1 MSGRSTSAPRLIGAA
16 LALALLPVGATAG
29 ARAAGTGAP
38 ASPAL
43 QVLPLLAPSPGP
55 DAGLR
60 RLVLPPTRTRA
71 FSTVGATW
79 SGDEGIR
86 PLQVEVRTR
95 AVRTGR
101 WSGWRSLPVAP
112 QHPGTGRDGTTPV
125 YVGGADGVEARAT
138 ADGGEPVDLRVD
150 LIDPGSTPAGSLRPV
165 AVAGLGGARVIPRD
179 AWGADPQTECAAP
192 PTGAPQAVFL
202 SRSLTTKDYS
212 RPEAAAVLRGVQAF
226 ETLSRGWCDMGAA
239 YVVDRFGRIFAGRT
253 QLSGTPLEGQGTPGF
268 DASSLG
274 VTVLATGSD
283 AAPTAVQVTGLVP
296 LLAGLLGPAY
306 ADPRGTTALVAGRG
320 SPLHAPGEVVTFDV
334 ISDRSSAVRGGGTST
349 GTERALAQL
358 RRRVADAMPGALV
371 RPASSATEL
380 RLGHDGGLVISAGV
394 LRSQD
399 WTLAVRDARGAV
411 VRLLEGSAR
420 TALEASWD
428 LRDARGSFVDPGRYE
443 VTLTGR
449 ADGRDGRPW
458 TTGVA
463 LVGASGPPSGE
474 PPTPELPGGGRVWTP
489 APGTTWQWQ
498 LQGDLDLSVDVPVYD
513 LDGFTTSRETIA
525 ALRSAGKRSICYLSV
540 GAWEDWRPDADR
552 FPREVLGSDNGW
564 EGERWLDIRRIDL
577 LAPVLRERIA
587 MCRDKGFDAVEPDNV
602 DGYVN
607 DSGFPLT
614 AGDQLRFNRW
624 LADEV
629 HRQGMSVGLKNDL
642 DQVPALVH
650 DFDFAVNE
658 QCFEFSECDALLPF
672 VRAGKAVLHVEY
684 DVPAERFCG
693 QVPSGFSSMQKRL
706 DLDAWRRP
714 C

>member
-1 MSGRSTSAPRLIGAA
+1 
-16 LALALLPVGATAG
+16 
-29 ARAAGTGAP
+29 
-38 ASPAL
+38 
-43 QVLPLLAPSPGP
+43 
-55 DAGLR
+55 
-60 RLVLPPTRTRA
+60 
-71 FSTVGATW
+71 
-79 SGDEGIR
+79 
-86 PLQVEVRTR
+86 
-95 AVRTGR
+95 
-101 WSGWRSLPVAP
+101 
-112 QHPGTGRDGTTPV
+112 
-125 YVGGADGVEARAT
+125 
-138 ADGGEPVDLRVD
+138 
-150 LIDPGSTPAGSLRPV
+150 
-165 AVAGLGGARVIPRD
+165 
-179 AWGADPQTECAAP
+179 
-192 PTGAPQAVFL
+192 
-202 SRSLTTKDYS
+202 
-212 RPEAAAVLRGVQAF
+212 
-226 ETLSRGWCDMGAA
+226 
-239 YVVDRFGRIFAGRT
+239 VV
-253 QLSGTPLEGQGTPGF
+253 
-268 DASSLG
+268 
-274 VTVLATGSD
+274 
-283 AAPTAVQVTGLVP
+283 
-296 LLAGLLGPAY
+296 LGPQEWE
-306 ADPRGTTALVAGRG
+306 LV
-320 SPLHAPGEVVTFDV
+320 V
-334 ISDRSSAVRGGGTST
+334 
-349 GTERALAQL
+349 Q
-358 RRRVADAMPGALV
+358 
-371 RPASSATEL
+371 
-380 RLGHDGGLVISAGV
+380 DG
-394 LRSQD
+394 Q
-399 WTLAVRDARGAV
+399 GAV

-420 TALEASWD
+420 TAIEASWD
-428 LRDARGSFVDPGRYE
+428 LRDDDGALVAPGRYR

-449 ADGRDGRPW
+449 ADGRNGRPW
-458 TTGVA
+458 TTEVE
-463 LVGASGPPSGE
+463 LMGAASP
-474 PPTPELPGGGRVWTP
+474 PGGGTPSPTPGPPGTGELWSP